1 MIAIIIIVITVILLA
16 SITIN
21 LNFPHMRPASKQQHA
36 RPTSRRQQLP
46 GDPVSNQASRSKQ
59 KQAGSRDGKPGP
71 VISKPSP

>member
-16 SITIN
+16 SIIIN

-46 GDPVSNQASRSKQ
+46 GDLR
-59 KQAGSRDGKPGP
+59 
-71 VISKPSP
+71 